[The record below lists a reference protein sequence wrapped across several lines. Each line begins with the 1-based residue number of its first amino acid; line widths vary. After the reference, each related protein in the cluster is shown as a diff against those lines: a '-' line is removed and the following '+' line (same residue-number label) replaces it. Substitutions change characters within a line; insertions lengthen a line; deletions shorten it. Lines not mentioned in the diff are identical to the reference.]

1 MTGPTPRTIATP
13 SGEVSGL
20 FSPPSQADALLVLA
34 HGAGAGMTHP
44 FMAAVA
50 DALTAEAIAT
60 LRYQFPS
67 MEAGRRR
74 PDTPSVAMAT
84 VRAAVQSTAADGL
97 LLVVAGGKSFGGRM
111 SSEAAA
117 KGMLPHVRGLVF
129 FGFPLHPPGKPG
141 RSRAAHLAKV
151 RVPMLFVQGTR
162 DALAQLPLV
171 ETVVRELGT
180 RATLHVV
187 DGGDHSFKLPKR
199 LGRDPADVIEE
210 IGRVTADWIR
220 NL

>member
-1 MTGPTPRTIATP
+1 MTVPTPRTIATP

-20 FSPPSQADALLVLA
+20 FSRPSQAEALLVLA

-50 DALTAEAIAT
+50 DALAAEAVAT

-74 PDTPSVAMAT
+74 PDTPSIAMAT
-84 VRAAVQSTAADGL
+84 VRAAVQSTAADGP

-117 KGMLPHVRGLVF
+117 KSMLPHVRGLVF

-151 RVPMLFVQGTR
+151 RVPMLFMQGTR

-171 ETVVRELGT
+171 ETVARELGT

-199 LGRDPADVIEE
+199 LGRDPADVINE

>member
-1 MTGPTPRTIATP
+1 MTGPMPRTIATP

-20 FSPPSQADALLVLA
+20 FSRPSQADALLVLA

-50 DALTAEAIAT
+50 DALAAEGIAT

-84 VRAAVQSTAADGL
+84 VRAAVQSTAADGPL
-97 LLVVAGGKSFGGRM
+97 PVVAGGKSFGGRM

-129 FGFPLHPPGKPG
+129 FGFPLHSPGKPG
-141 RSRAAHLAKV
+141 WSRAAHLAKV
-151 RVPMLFVQGTR
+151 RVPMLFMQGTR

-171 ETVVRELGT
+171 ETVARELGT

-199 LGRDPADVIEE
+199 LGRDPADVINE

>member
-1 MTGPTPRTIATP
+1 MTGPTARTIATP
-13 SGEVSGL
+13 SGEVSAL
-20 FSPPSQADALLVLA
+20 FSHPGQADALLVLA
-34 HGAGAGMTHP
+34 HGAGA
-44 FMAAVA
+44 
-50 DALTAEAIAT
+50 
-60 LRYQFPS
+60 PS

-84 VRAAVQSTAADGL
+84 VRAAVQSAAADDP
-97 LLVVAGGKSFGGRM
+97 LLVLAGGKSFGGRM

-151 RVPMLFVQGTR
+151 RPPMLFVQGTR

-199 LGRDPADVIEE
+199 LGRDPASVFEE

>member
-1 MTGPTPRTIATP
+1 MTGPMPRTIATP

-20 FSPPSQADALLVLA
+20 FSRPSQADALLVLA

-50 DALTAEAIAT
+50 DALAAEGIAT

-84 VRAAVQSTAADGL
+84 VRAAVQSTAADGPL
-97 LLVVAGGKSFGGRM
+97 PVVAGGKSFGGRM

-129 FGFPLHPPGKPG
+129 FGFPLHPPGQPG
-141 RSRAAHLAKV
+141 RSRATHLAKV
-151 RVPMLFVQGTR
+151 RVPMLFMQGTR

-171 ETVVRELGT
+171 ETVARELGT

-199 LGRDPADVIEE
+199 LGRDPADVINE

>member
-1 MTGPTPRTIATP
+1 MTVPTPRTIATP

-20 FSPPSQADALLVLA
+20 FSRPSQAEALLVLA

-50 DALTAEAIAT
+50 DALAAEAVAT

-74 PDTPSVAMAT
+74 PDTPSIAMAT
-84 VRAAVQSTAADGL
+84 VRAAVQSTAADGP

-117 KGMLPHVRGLVF
+117 KSMLPHVRGLVF

-171 ETVVRELGT
+171 ETVVRELGA

-199 LGRDPADVIEE
+199 LGRDPADVINE